1 METIFISG
9 LCMSLSSLDQRSH
22 KTSEDR
28 EHLHILPIFAVGK
41 QLWSDKHGSYSQL
54 SSQNSQNICDFF
66 TLCIVQISLYI
77 IIYLVLNFILNY
89 IPFLKIV
96 HHYIPYL
103 KSHCSYQTLCI
114 SSLTFLLMIKSL
126 VSNVCLVNFHNVSG
140 EDTLQS

>member
-1 METIFISG
+1 MVPI
-9 LCMSLSSLDQRSH
+9 LSFPHR
-22 KTSEDR
+22 
-28 EHLHILPIFAVGK
+28 ILKIYA
-41 QLWSDKHGSYSQL
+41 
-54 SSQNSQNICDFF
+54 IFF

-126 VSNVCLVNFHNVSG
+126 VTNVCLVNFHNVSG

>member
-1 METIFISG
+1 MVPI
-9 LCMSLSSLDQRSH
+9 LSFPHR
-22 KTSEDR
+22 
-28 EHLHILPIFAVGK
+28 ILKIYA
-41 QLWSDKHGSYSQL
+41 
-54 SSQNSQNICDFF
+54 IFF

-77 IIYLVLNFILNY
+77 IIYLLLNY
-89 IPFLKIV
+89 IPLLKIV